1 MLPPLMPVPAMPV
14 PAMVV
19 IELLAIIA
27 AYNFPDRYAAKW
39 RPSY

>member
-1 MLPPLMPVPAMPV
+1 MLPPLMPVPAM
-14 PAMVV
+14 MV

-27 AYNFPDRYAAKW
+27 PYNVPDRYAAKW